1 MSTVITVP
9 EVAEVID
16 RAAEPGQARLVL
28 TRLLDVHPELA
39 DRLTSDRLFVSA
51 LVALIDAS
59 RSLSEAVIADVGLL
73 APLDDPDGLAV
84 ECPLE
89 RYTAGARRAV
99 EDDGA
104 DPGRGLRRW
113 KRQQLLRIAVRD
125 VLGLA
130 DLPAVGRELAS
141 LAEGCLQAALGLAG
155 AGDDTRPGAEGQ
167 RIAVIGMGKLG
178 GRGVN
183 YSS

>member
-1 MSTVITVP
+1 MSTVIKTP

-113 KRQQLLRIAVRD
+113 KRQPGRAVR
-125 VLGLA
+125 
-130 DLPAVGRELAS
+130 
-141 LAEGCLQAALGLAG
+141 
-155 AGDDTRPGAEGQ
+155 
-167 RIAVIGMGKLG
+167 KW
-178 GRGVN
+178 
-183 YSS
+183 

>member
-1 MSTVITVP
+1 M
-9 EVAEVID
+9 
-16 RAAEPGQARLVL
+16 
-28 TRLLDVHPELA
+28 
-39 DRLTSDRLFVSA
+39 
-51 LVALIDAS
+51 ALIDAS

-113 KRQQLLRIAVRD
+113 KRRQLLRIAVRD

-141 LAEGCLQAALGLAG
+141 LAEGCLQAALGLGPAY
-155 AGDDTRPGAEGQ
+155 DVRV
-167 RIAVIGMGKLG
+167 AVIGMGKLG
-178 GRGVN
+178 GRELN
-183 YSS
+183 YSSDVDVLFVHDGDSAVAERIARALLTTMAQRLRESDAKAFSH